1 MELIY
6 VKSFI
11 AEGSSALALQ
21 WSTGEKTPKAFEI
34 SITRITDNETTKN
47 HCRIFPFLQDYKKIY
62 CQNKINE
69 DTVKDSLKITNR
81 FQKLSSSLS
90 DSTDPKLIND
100 LLTTFTQSQ
109 T

>member
-11 AEGSSALALQ
+11 AKGSSGLALQ
-21 WSTGEKTPKAFEI
+21 WSTGEKPPKAFEI
-34 SITRITDNETTKN
+34 SITRIADNETTKN

-100 LLTTFTQSQ
+100 LLTTFTQFQ